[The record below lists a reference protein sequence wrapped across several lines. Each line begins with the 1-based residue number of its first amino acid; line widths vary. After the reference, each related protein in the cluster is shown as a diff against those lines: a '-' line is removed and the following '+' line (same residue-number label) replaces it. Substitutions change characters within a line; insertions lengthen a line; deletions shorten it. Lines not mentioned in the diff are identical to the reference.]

1 MEQKVTVIAELF
13 HLHTDRYNVVFDG
26 DLIVEG
32 SRDPEC
38 DLARALK
45 ARGHCGMV
53 NMLDGATKRLRS
65 IINIEK
71 ASRLKVEEGPS
82 GPRFVKY
89 RPQTVVGRSY
99 AGDLNETKELWRS
112 LA

>member
-1 MEQKVTVIAELF
+1 
-13 HLHTDRYNVVFDG
+13 
-26 DLIVEG
+26 
-32 SRDPEC
+32 
-38 DLARALK
+38 
-45 ARGHCGMV
+45 MV
-53 NMLDGATKRLRS
+53 DMLDGATGRLRS

-71 ASRLKVEEGPS
+71 AAKLRVEEGPN

-89 RPQTVVGRSY
+89 RPQTLVEGSY